1 MTLAGYRIALGCVL
15 VGGLLLGLLLLLNHQ
30 PFGSG
35 VRGIVSVRQ
44 CPPDPTSVCALFPAK
59 AEITVRTPNGQQLVA
74 VTSSDESGHYQIAL
88 KPGNYVIS
96 ARRFGFETGP
106 QAITI
111 SADSYL
117 TLELDAK

>member
-1 MTLAGYRIALGCVL
+1 
-15 VGGLLLGLLLLLNHQ
+15 
-30 PFGSG
+30 
-35 VRGIVSVRQ
+35 VS
-44 CPPDPTSVCALFPAK
+44 PDPTSVCALFPAK